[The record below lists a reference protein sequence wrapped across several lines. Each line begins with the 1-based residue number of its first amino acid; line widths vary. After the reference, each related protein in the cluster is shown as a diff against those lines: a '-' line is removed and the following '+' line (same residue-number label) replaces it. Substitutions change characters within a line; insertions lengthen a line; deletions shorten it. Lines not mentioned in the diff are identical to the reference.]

1 MYILFNRYLKNS
13 ENDRY
18 GWERD
23 FYEYLQSLINDLDRK
38 IKRGKERVEMKVEES
53 VSYKK

>member
-38 IKRGKERVEMKVEES
+38 IKRGKERVEMKIEES